1 MKLKLNKHE
10 ANILMKFL
18 GAFTDEEVESVMETT
33 ESDYSAYI
41 VNESITD
48 IYTKL
53 RERVD
58 PHFEEEV

>member
-33 ESDYSAYI
+33 DSDYSAYI
-41 VNESITD
+41 INESITD

-53 RERVD
+53 RQRID
-58 PHFEEEV
+58 TEEEV